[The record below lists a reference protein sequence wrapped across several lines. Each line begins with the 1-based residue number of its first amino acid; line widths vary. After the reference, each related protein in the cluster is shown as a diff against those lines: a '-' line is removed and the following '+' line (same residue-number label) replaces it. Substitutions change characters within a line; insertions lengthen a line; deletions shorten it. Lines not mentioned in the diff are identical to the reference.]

1 MKEEKNNIRKWAF
14 WFSLALATIIMYNVL
29 GNLSGVGNWIKN
41 LLDILMPFCIGIL
54 IAYILYL
61 PCRNIEK
68 ALKKTKEKRFCN
80 KHARTLSI
88 LITYIITI
96 IIIIILLN
104 FIIPI
109 VIQSLT
115 DLLNNLPNYY
125 NSVVEQ
131 INALPEDNILRSQK
145 VTEAIQ
151 NIGDIDLN
159 KYINMSKIQEY
170 IKSIISA
177 VETIFDIFIAVIVS
191 VYILSQRRTI
201 INFLSRLTHAIF
213 KEDKYLKIKKY
224 FNRGNEIF
232 FKFLTSQILDAII
245 VGILVTIAMSIIG
258 VKYSV
263 LLGFMIGLFNLIPY
277 FGAIIAVFIAI
288 LVTLLTGGLGKAIL
302 MAAVVIIL
310 QQIDANIINPK
321 IVGDSLEISQLL
333 VIFAVTIGGA
343 YFGVIGMFLAVPIVT
358 AIKVMLEDYIYE
370 KEKIAK
376 NNVKQK
382 AK

>member
-41 LLDILMPFCIGIL
+41 LLNILMPFCIGIL

-68 ALKKTKEKRFCN
+68 ALKKTKKKRFCN

-115 DLLNNLPNYY
+115 DLLTNLPNYY

-191 VYILSQRRTI
+191 VYILLQRRTI

-302 MAAVVIIL
+302 MAVVVIIL

-358 AIKVMLEDYIYE
+358 VIKVMLEDYIDE